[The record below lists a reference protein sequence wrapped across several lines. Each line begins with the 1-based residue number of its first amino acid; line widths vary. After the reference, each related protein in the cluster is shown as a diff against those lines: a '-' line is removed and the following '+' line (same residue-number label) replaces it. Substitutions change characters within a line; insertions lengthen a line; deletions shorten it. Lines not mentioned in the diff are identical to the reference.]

1 MGTHGSYAIEKRRS
15 GCVAVCDC
23 GWRSERA
30 YSAGAA
36 GSVWDAH
43 VAATAREPRR
53 AAIAEALERVRNG
66 PRAELA
72 PGIVVPLFAV
82 EALERLTV

>member
-1 MGTHGSYAIEKRRS
+1 METHGSYAIEKQRS
-15 GCVAVCDC
+15 GCSAVCDC

-43 VAATAREPRR
+43 VAAAARERRR
-53 AAIAEALERVRNG
+53 AAIAEALQRVRTG
-66 PRAELA
+66 TRVMITPDL
-72 PGIVVPLFAV
+72 IV
-82 EALERLTV
+82 LESLLSS